1 MGSPMKLMLA
11 LGARPQIIK
20 SAPLIRE
27 ASRKSEIELQIVHT
41 GQHYDFEMS
50 KIFFN
55 ELDLPSP
62 LVNLGVGSG
71 SHAWQTGKMM
81 TGLEKAMLRLKPDLV
96 LVPGDT
102 NSTLAGALAAVK
114 LHVPVA
120 HLEAGARSYD
130 MRMPEEVNRRLTDHC
145 SRLLFAPTQNCVENL
160 RKEGLAKESIHLS
173 GDTMYDSLLYH
184 LPKALKS
191 DVLDRFD
198 LENEN
203 CGVVT
208 LHRPENV
215 DYPETLR
222 SIVEALMQLRDLTL
236 VFPVHPRAMKMLR
249 ATGLLKRLRKAKN
262 LRLVDPVGYLEMLH
276 LVKLAKIVFTD
287 SGGLQK
293 EAFWLHTPCLTFRDR
308 TEWVETVELGA
319 NVLVG
324 SNRDLIVQK
333 AKECLM
339 VEDFKVKLEKLP
351 NPFGDG
357 YASKKIMET
366 LERPSLDTNKK

>member
-1 MGSPMKLMLA
+1 MKLMLV

-27 ASRKSEIELQIVHT
+27 ALRKSEMELQIVHT

-50 KIFFN
+50 KVFFD

-71 SHAWQTGKMM
+71 THAWQTGRMM
-81 TGLEKAMLRLKPDLV
+81 IGLEKAMFKLKPDLV

-114 LHVPVA
+114 LHVPVG
-120 HLEAGARSYD
+120 HVEAGARSYD

-145 SRLLFAPTQNCVENL
+145 SRLLFASTHNCVGNL
-160 RKEGLAKESIHLS
+160 RKEGLPKECVHFS
-173 GDTMYDSLLYH
+173 GDTMYDVLLTH
-184 LPKALKS
+184 LPKVVKS
-191 DVLDRFD
+191 DVLDRFG
-198 LENEN
+198 LEDEGY
-203 CGVVT
+203 GVVT

-215 DYPETLR
+215 DDT
-222 SIVEALMQLRDLTL
+222 EALGNIAEALVQLKDLVL
-236 VFPVHPRAMKMLR
+236 VFPVHPRAMKMFKT
-249 ATGLLKRLRKAKN
+249 AGLLRRLRKARH
-262 LRLVDPVGYLEMLH
+262 LRLVDPVGYLDMLH
-276 LVKLAKIVFTD
+276 LVKQAKIVFTD

-324 SNRDLIVQK
+324 SNRDLIIRK
-333 AKECLM
+333 AKKYLSSENLKM
-339 VEDFKVKLEKLP
+339 KLQGLS

-357 YASKKIMET
+357 HASENIVGI
-366 LERPSLDTNKK
+366 LEKSGFQIE

>member
-1 MGSPMKLMLA
+1 MKLMLV

-27 ASRKSEIELQIVHT
+27 TSRKSKIELQIVHT
-41 GQHYDFEMS
+41 GQHYDYEMS

-55 ELDLPSP
+55 ELGLPSP

-71 SHAWQTGKMM
+71 SHAWQTGRMM
-81 TGLEKAMLRLKPDLV
+81 IGLEKAMLKLKPDLV

-114 LHVPVA
+114 LHVSLGHV
-120 HLEAGARSYD
+120 EAGARSYD

-145 SRLLFAPTQNCVENL
+145 SSLLFASTQNCVENL
-160 RKEGLAKESIHLS
+160 RKEGLPNEYIHFS
-173 GDTMYDSLLYH
+173 GDTMYDALLYH

-191 DVLDRFD
+191 DVLDRFN

-203 CGVVT
+203 YGVVT

-215 DYPETLR
+215 DNPETLK
-222 SIVEALMQLRDLTL
+222 SIVEALMQLKDLTL
-236 VFPVHPRAMKMLR
+236 FFPVHPRAMKRLR
-249 ATGLLKRLRKAKN
+249 TAGLLARLRKAKH
-262 LRLVDPVGYLEMLH
+262 LRLVDPVGYLDMLH
-276 LVKLAKIVFTD
+276 LVKHARIVFTD

-293 EAFWLHTPCLTFRDR
+293 EAFWLRTPCLTFRDR

-333 AKECLM
+333 AKEYLM
-339 VEDFKVKLEKLP
+339 VENLKVELGGLP

-357 YASKKIMET
+357 HASKRIVGI
-366 LERPSLDTNKK
+366 LERNGSLTN